1 MYRPTGPLIIRNMRR
16 EEVDLTMDWADRE
29 GWNPGL
35 HDAETFFAS
44 DPNGFFAGEIAGE
57 LVASASLVNYSGEL
71 SFAGLLI
78 VRKDMRGQG
87 IGSKMIEHLLSQG
100 RCRNIGGDGVA
111 AMLPTYEQKGFR
123 FAYWNHRFQG
133 WGGGEAPRDL
143 VAVSELPFEDLAH
156 YDRTIFQAPRNLFLK
171 AFLAQEDQTSLA
183 ALRDGEIIG
192 YGSIRRCRTGHKV
205 GPLFAEDRRT
215 AEKVLRGLM
224 ATVPGEQFF
233 LDVPEPNDEGMV
245 LVQDLRM
252 TEVFRT
258 ARIYTK
264 LAPSVPLSKVFG
276 VTSFELG

>member
-1 MYRPTGPLIIRNMRR
+1 MKR
-16 EEVDLTMDWADRE
+16 EEVDMTMEWADRE

-35 HDAETFFAS
+35 HDAEAFYHT

-57 LVASASLVNYSGEL
+57 MIASASLVNYPGEL

-87 IGSKMIEHLLSQG
+87 IGSKMIGHILSRG
-100 RCRNIGGDGVA
+100 RCRNIGADGVA
-111 AMLPTYEQKGFR
+111 AMLPTYERKGFR

-133 WGGGEAPRDL
+133 WGGGEAPKDL
-143 VAVSELPFEDLAH
+143 MAATELPFDDLVH
-156 YDRTIFQAPRNLFLK
+156 YDRAIFQAPRNPFLK
-171 AFLAQEDQTSLA
+171 AFLAQDDQTSLA
-183 ALRDGEIIG
+183 ALKEGEIVG
-192 YGSIRRCRTGHKV
+192 YGCIRRCRTGHKV

-215 AEKVLRGLM
+215 AEKVLRGLI
-224 ATVPGEQFF
+224 ATVPGEPFF
-233 LDVPEPNDEGMV
+233 LDVPQPNAEGMV

-258 ARIYTK
+258 GRIYTK
-264 LAPSVPLSKVFG
+264 IAPAVPLNKVFG